1 MFPQRVSYNY
11 HRLLNRSPFQ
21 LAKLAEGRV
30 IPDGTHNPLLSRS
43 QQLANFCGN

>member
-1 MFPQRVSYNY
+1 MFPQRIPDSD

-30 IPDGTHNPLLSRS
+30 IPDLTHNPLLSRS
-43 QQLANFCGN
+43 HQFANFCGN